1 MYASRVMGRQMLLE
15 NPMRESRA
23 KRERDEKRARQ
34 KALREKKKLG
44 VIGKREAK
52 EKGVWAFDKSQAKC
66 VRSSHISC
74 QILNLSEGST
84 FFCLCTTYG

>member
-1 MYASRVMGRQMLLE
+1 MGRQMLLE

-66 VRSSHISC
+66 VIS
-74 QILNLSEGST
+74 LT
-84 FFCLCTTYG
+84 FRVQY